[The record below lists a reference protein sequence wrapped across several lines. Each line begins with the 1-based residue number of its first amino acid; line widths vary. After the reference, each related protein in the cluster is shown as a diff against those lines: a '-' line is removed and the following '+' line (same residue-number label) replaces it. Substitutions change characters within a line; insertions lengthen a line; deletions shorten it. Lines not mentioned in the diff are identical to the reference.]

1 MGWIR
6 YILPSI
12 FVVLAVLMLWYG
24 HIKKERPV
32 EAFKITIP
40 LNENAAEQ
48 LLTLQEAIT
57 QVESLIQAG
66 NITLLKLELS
76 YLLHFHRA
84 TDGIAFLLVFVAVL
98 LAIVPLRH
106 LTLLVF
112 LESFT
117 REMPLRKAS
126 RDRWLRRIREW
137 WVRIPA
143 SPVLLIKA
151 DDKKRK

>member
-1 MGWIR
+1 
-6 YILPSI
+6 
-12 FVVLAVLMLWYG
+12 MLWYG

-40 LNENAAEQ
+40 TNENAAEQ

-66 NITLLKLELS
+66 NITLLKVRALLFAELPQ
-76 YLLHFHRA
+76 A
-84 TDGIAFLLVFVAVL
+84 TEGIAFLLVFVPVL

-117 REMPLRKAS
+117 RQMPLRKAS
-126 RDRWLRRIREW
+126 SDRWLRRIREW
-137 WVRIPA
+137 WVRILTA
-143 SPVLLIKA
+143 PVLLIKA

>member
-12 FVVLAVLMLWYG
+12 FVILVVLMLWYG

-57 QVESLIQAG
+57 QVESLIQDG
-66 NITLLKLELS
+66 NITLLKVRA
-76 YLLHFHRA
+76 LLFA
-84 TDGIAFLLVFVAVL
+84 ALPQFL
-98 LAIVPLRH
+98 
-106 LTLLVF
+106 
-112 LESFT
+112 
-117 REMPLRKAS
+117 EMPLRKAN
-126 RDRWLRRIREW
+126 RDRWLRRVREW

-143 SPVLLIKA
+143 APVLLIKA